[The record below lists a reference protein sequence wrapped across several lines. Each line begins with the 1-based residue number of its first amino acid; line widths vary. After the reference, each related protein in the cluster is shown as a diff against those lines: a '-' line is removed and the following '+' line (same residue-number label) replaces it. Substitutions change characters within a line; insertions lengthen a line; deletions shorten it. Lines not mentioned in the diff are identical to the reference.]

1 MLSPASTA
9 YLLEVMHEAKTGR
22 QRIKGG
28 VPVGWSYAH
37 KTGTGQELYPRSTG
51 FNDVGIMTAPDGTS
65 YAVAVMI
72 ASSDPRPDPRTLGSD
87 AGRGA
92 GGGGLS

>member
-1 MLSPASTA
+1 MLARLHRLSAGGDA
-9 YLLEVMHEAKTGR
+9 RGKTGR

-51 FNDVGIMTAPDGTS
+51 FNDVGIRAAPDNQ
-65 YAVAVMI
+65 
-72 ASSDPRPDPRTLGSD
+72 LC
-87 AGRGA
+87 RG
-92 GGGGLS
+92 G